1 MRTINTFLEAFGRN
15 IGNSIFEKP
24 EKTLRAFLYMWIIFF
39 SVLMAVSCSKE
50 ESAPA
55 LSPADILM
63 MSDDPWADLNLTGPT
78 GTLNGGYGLTGTFRV
93 DGEGI
98 YINNDYQGNTAPGAF
113 WFLSDSS
120 SNVDNGVELGA
131 SPSGAGAHK
140 LTTQQALDYKYLVMW
155 CKPFSVR
162 IGHGEIPK

>member
-1 MRTINTFLEAFGRN
+1 MNKLLETIGWY
-15 IGNSIFEKP
+15 IGNGIFEKP

-50 ESAPA
+50 ESAAP
-55 LSPADILM
+55 LTPDDILM

-98 YINNDYQGNTAPGAF
+98 YINNDYQGNTAPGPV
-113 WFLSDSS
+113 WYLSNSS
-120 SNVDNGVELGA
+120 SNIDNGVSLGSA
-131 SPSGAGAHK
+131 PKTAGAHK
-140 LTTQQALDYKYLVMW
+140 LTTQQALDFKYLVLW
-155 CKPFSVR
+155 CDPFSVR